1 VESSSLNPVE
11 TRGVGSAGGADLAP
25 AASWAEEA
33 GCRCLEFVLRP
44 LLLITRAPGALFLA
58 ALTAMLL
65 RHPDVPFYE
74 IDRVAFGLLVISV
87 AGQAL
92 LTRQRFLLI
101 ERATLPM
108 IGLTVMA
115 VASVASQPFDNRTW
129 CLVAAKFIVPFSLF
143 HLAAV
148 AFREERWR
156 RHFETFALIVLAYL
170 CFTSI
175 AFLVGAKSLIFPRF
189 ILDESLGYHA
199 DRARGPLLQA
209 VANGVSLNLLGL
221 LALHSV
227 LRGRIRGV
235 KAALLL
241 ASLPIAILATM
252 TRAVWLS
259 FAVSVGFLIFR
270 SNNRRLRR
278 ICVALAI
285 TAAMGSLIALSFQDQ
300 RQALADRLG
309 ESGPLDYRQ
318 AVYAGGWQMFLE
330 KPLTGWGVNQ
340 MPSELARHVSGYKE
354 KELYP
359 HNTYLE
365 LLVEHGIFGLV
376 LYVWLMWEI
385 FRLRLGAVPTDEATG
400 LLDQQFHKIWPVL
413 LAVYWVNA
421 AMVVMNYQFVNGLLF
436 TMAGMLAAQRRRAE
450 QEREDSPVFSVPSA
464 AF

>member
-1 VESSSLNPVE
+1 MQI
-11 TRGVGSAGGADLAP
+11 G
-25 AASWAEEA
+25 
-33 GCRCLEFVLRP
+33 LRP
-44 LLLITRAPGALFLA
+44 LHMLMMAPGALFLA

-74 IDRVAFGLLVISV
+74 IDRVTFGLLVISV
-87 AGQAL
+87 AGQAV
-92 LTRQRFLLI
+92 LTRQRLLVL
-101 ERATLPM
+101 ERATIPM
-108 IGLTVMA
+108 IGLTLMA

-143 HLAAV
+143 HLVGV

-156 RHFETFALIVLAYL
+156 RHFEIFALIVLVYL

-175 AFLVGAKSLIFPRF
+175 AFLVGARSLIFPRF
-189 ILDESLGYHA
+189 ILDESLGYHT

-221 LALHSV
+221 LALHSL
-227 LRGRIRGV
+227 LRGRVRGV
-235 KAALLL
+235 KAAVLL

-259 FAVSVGFLIFR
+259 FAISVGLLILR
-270 SNNRRLRR
+270 SRNKQLRR
-278 ICVALAI
+278 ICVAVAI
-285 TAAMGSLIALSFQDQ
+285 MAVMGSLIALSFEDQ
-300 RQALADRLG
+300 RQALADRFE

-340 MPSELARHVSGYKE
+340 MPAELARHVSGYRE

-376 LYVWLMWEI
+376 LYVWLMWEL
-385 FRLRLGAVPTDEATG
+385 FRLKDGAVPRNERTG
-400 LLDQQFHKIWPVL
+400 LLDQQFHAMWPVL
-413 LAVYWVNA
+413 LGVYWVNA
-421 AMVVMNYQFVNGLLF
+421 AVVVMNYQFVNGLLF
-436 TMAGMLAAQRRRAE
+436 TMAGMLAAQRRRAKY
-450 QEREDSPVFSVPSA
+450 ERVDCSGF
-464 AF
+464 

>member
-1 VESSSLNPVE
+1 VESSSFNPVE
-11 TRGVGSAGGADLAP
+11 AQAVVSAAGGRLAP
-25 AASWAEEA
+25 SPSWGQEAA
-33 GCRCLEFVLRP
+33 GRCLEFVLP
-44 LLLITRAPGALFLA
+44 PILLLTMAPGVLFLV

-74 IDRVAFGLLVISV
+74 IDRIAFGLLLISV
-87 AGQAL
+87 AGQAV
-92 LTRQRFLLI
+92 LTRQRFLVI

-108 IGLTVMA
+108 IGLTLMA

-227 LRGRIRGV
+227 LRGSIRGV
-235 KAALLL
+235 KATVLL
-241 ASLPIAILATM
+241 AALPIAVLATM

-259 FAVSVGFLIFR
+259 FAVSVGFLILR
-270 SNNRRLRR
+270 SRNKKLRR
-278 ICVALAI
+278 ICVAIAI
-285 TAAMGSLIALSFQDQ
+285 IAAMGSLIALSFQDQ
-300 RQALADRLG
+300 RHALADRFG
-309 ESGPLDYRQ
+309 ESGPLDYRE

-340 MPSELARHVSGYKE
+340 MPAELARHVSGYRE

-385 FRLRLGAVPTDEATG
+385 FQLRLGAVPRDEATG
-400 LLDQQFHKIWPVL
+400 LLDRQFHAMWPVL
-413 LAVYWVNA
+413 LGVYWVNA

-450 QEREDSPVFSVPSA
+450 QER
-464 AF
+464 